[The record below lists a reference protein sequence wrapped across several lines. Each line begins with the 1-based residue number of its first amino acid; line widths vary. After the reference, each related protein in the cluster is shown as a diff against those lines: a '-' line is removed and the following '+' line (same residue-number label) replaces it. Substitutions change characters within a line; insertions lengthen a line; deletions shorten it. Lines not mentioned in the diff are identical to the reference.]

1 MNQVKNTHIQ
11 NRNLWMFLLLAIS
24 FPVIY
29 FQIFKANFISWDDA
43 EVLLKNKDVHD
54 FNLKAFFTEHY
65 VGNYAPLTMLGF
77 AVDWFLFHGSA
88 FWHHAINVFLH
99 MINAGLVFIMIKKL
113 TRNSGLAFLVTLVFG
128 FHPVQ
133 METVAWV
140 AAKNNLMYAFFFLLG
155 LISYIEYV
163 RLKHIKFYWASL
175 FFFVLSVL
183 SKPSAICFPLCLLAF
198 DYFLTQKISFKKQ
211 INKIPFF
218 ILAAII
224 GLVTIYSR
232 TEDKFINESH
242 AFALYERI
250 GYAGFALIQY
260 VVKFL
265 FPVNLSV
272 IYPYPADKTTSLIVG
287 YLLWILSACVIYVL
301 IKRQKYLVVFGI
313 SFFIINLLL
322 VLQFIPFGEVLT
334 ADRYMYLPIIGLSLV
349 LFSVFSPDSN
359 KIKFIALGLMTVLGF
374 LSYKRSMVW
383 KNSVSLYSDIIDKYP
398 HSFLALNSLGAEHM
412 LNRNYSLAEQ
422 YLNKA
427 IAENINYYKGYYN
440 RGLMYAQTNRLE
452 LALNDFTKAIDLKQ
466 YPKAYVGRANVYYM
480 LKDFPK
486 AIKDAEFVLNTDAD
500 NFRANFV
507 LAACYDDLNQ
517 LDKALVYYNK
527 SIALNSNDPTFYLR
541 RAILFGKQ
549 KEFKLCL
556 DDLNMAT
563 NTNPDFAEAYYW
575 KGVVKVNLNQNP
587 CLDLKEALRLGFE
600 AARQPLMNYCR

>member
-1 MNQVKNTHIQ
+1 M
-11 NRNLWMFLLLAIS
+11 
-24 FPVIY
+24 
-29 FQIFKANFISWDDA
+29 
-43 EVLLKNKDVHD
+43 
-54 FNLKAFFTEHY
+54 
-65 VGNYAPLTMLGF
+65 
-77 AVDWFLFHGSA
+77 
-88 FWHHAINVFLH
+88 
-99 MINAGLVFIMIKKL
+99 
-113 TRNSGLAFLVTLVFG
+113 
-128 FHPVQ
+128 
-133 METVAWV
+133 
-140 AAKNNLMYAFFFLLG
+140 
-155 LISYIEYV
+155 
-163 RLKHIKFYWASL
+163 
-175 FFFVLSVL
+175 
-183 SKPSAICFPLCLLAF
+183 
-198 DYFLTQKISFKKQ
+198 
-211 INKIPFF
+211 
-218 ILAAII
+218 
-224 GLVTIYSR
+224 
-232 TEDKFINESH
+232 
-242 AFALYERI
+242 
-250 GYAGFALIQY
+250 
-260 VVKFL
+260 
-265 FPVNLSV
+265 
-272 IYPYPADKTTSLIVG
+272 
-287 YLLWILSACVIYVL
+287 
-301 IKRQKYLVVFGI
+301 
-313 SFFIINLLL
+313 
-322 VLQFIPFGEVLT
+322 
-334 ADRYMYLPIIGLSLV
+334 
-349 LFSVFSPDSN
+349 
-359 KIKFIALGLMTVLGF
+359 
-374 LSYKRSMVW
+374 
-383 KNSVSLYSDIIDKYP
+383 SLYSDIIDKYP

-507 LAACYDDLNQ
+507 LATCYDDLNQ

-556 DDLNMAT
+556 ADLNMAT